1 MRRPAR
7 WRASCAACVSSIVEV
22 GAASAEEEAAESC
35 RDRLRGAM
43 ASKQLEKVAPPVY
56 PRDIS
61 FRALPE
67 QSGGP
72 PNAPDMVVACASEA
86 TRSCAR
92 RCAGAT
98 KASCLLLLGGFVVH
112 VTASR
117 ISNVVPRSAVDG
129 QLMGVHDGMI
139 DQWNGR
145 DLLPDRDG
153 MTRTVPKLRAS
164 FRHKTVLVRYCRA
177 YWTRAPFLR
186 AVALPA
192 QEHTGSL
199 GAAAFAKTT
208 H

>member
-1 MRRPAR
+1 
-7 WRASCAACVSSIVEV
+7 
-22 GAASAEEEAAESC
+22 
-35 RDRLRGAM
+35 
-43 ASKQLEKVAPPVY
+43 LEKVAPPVPGY
-56 PRDIS
+56 PRDTFLS
-61 FRALPE
+61 RTSE
-67 QSGGP
+67 QSGL
-72 PNAPDMVVACASEA
+72 PNAPDMEVTCASEA
-86 TRSCAR
+86 TRSYAR
-92 RCAGAT
+92 RCAGNT
-98 KASCLLLLGGFVVH
+98 KASCVPLLGGFVVH

-186 AVALPA
+186 AIAIPA
-192 QEHTGSL
+192 QENTRSL

-208 H
+208 R